1 MTKVNTILYGVELYQ
16 IKTSIVR
23 FRDAKLKLLSS
34 LITNR
39 GNFHK
44 SDMHVMQI
52 LKFKIKHN
60 HLNVNT
66 VKYNKNNKLT
76 AC

>member
-16 IKTSIVR
+16 IKTSIVM

-52 LKFKIKHN
+52 
-60 HLNVNT
+60 
-66 VKYNKNNKLT
+66 
-76 AC
+76 